1 MALKGSEIPYTIVFA
16 GEHRYVREHL
26 DIEPISANEYYAAV
40 ETARK
45 CDCGGKLSFD
55 DTGALP
61 ENAGSARIKRRRSD
75 RVLRLTYR
83 CPEVTTHK
91 GGIGG

>member
-55 DTGALP
+55 AP
-61 ENAGSARIKRRRSD
+61 ARCPKMRFSAYQRRRSY